1 MLNPR
6 VSRILLSEWFGFSLA
21 VLMVVCVA
29 IGVRDDRPSTEFER
43 AVSYGSIH
51 GRRARVVP
59 YQRLV
64 DLARQRREASLSDRL
79 MVKVPARSILPL
91 IRFRDALCITHN
103 PVNGTVSQGREGP
116 ARAWTGGCGTMQD

>member
-43 AVSYGSIH
+43 AVSYGSMVVVGGWFLIK
-51 GRRARVVP
+51 GWSIWRVRGAKP
-59 YQRLV
+59 R
-64 DLARQRREASLSDRL
+64 
-79 MVKVPARSILPL
+79 
-91 IRFRDALCITHN
+91 
-103 PVNGTVSQGREGP
+103 
-116 ARAWTGGCGTMQD
+116 